1 MSQVIKPTNGRIV
14 WFTPGGDFTGS
25 WHDIQQPLP
34 AMVCHVWGD
43 RMVNLLVTDSNGI
56 MWPVTSVDLVQP
68 GDPKVYQARYC
79 EWMPFQKGQAA
90 KTEAAAGMIER
101 VREQL
106 VKNASEPVKPEAW
119 SAACAAAE
127 SGLLSAVCGF
137 PNCDCHP
144 RAFTTCIHPNCTCH
158 TAGGS
163 VCPGGLT

>member
-56 MWPVTSVDLVQP
+56 TWPVTSVDLVQP

-90 KTEAAAGMIER
+90 KTEAAEATIAKGAGG
-101 VREQL
+101 
-106 VKNASEPVKPEAW
+106 
-119 SAACAAAE
+119 SAPDKWCSNKE
-127 SGLLSAVCGF
+127 LSC
-137 PNCDCHP
+137 
-144 RAFTTCIHPNCTCH
+144 TYPNCTCH
-158 TAGGS
+158 TTGGS
-163 VCPGGLT
+163 ACPGGLT